1 MLILEHV
8 NSLYEPNNPATK
20 QTNKQTKAFPNL
32 FSVLIPYFSSF
43 STLLDFI
50 FFMFFVVYAGT
61 FTKGSIFLS
70 PPSQHFILCRCRK
83 YIPCYQPQ
91 FMYVLKIK
99 VKSIPLSLK
108 IPPSACANPS
118 PAVLSVPVHWKKKK
132 KKCPL
137 QYFSSADYHTLGT
150 ILTTHFRARALKSLD
165 LVSSLPIALSCINQ
179 VGSA

>member
-1 MLILEHV
+1 MHSKKISGGHLSMLILEHV

-32 FSVLIPYFSSF
+32 FFSVLIPYFSSF

-132 KKCPL
+132 K
-137 QYFSSADYHTLGT
+137 
-150 ILTTHFRARALKSLD
+150 
-165 LVSSLPIALSCINQ
+165 VSFTVFFLC
-179 VGSA
+179 